1 MSSILLSSDF
11 IEKHESPCS
20 CDIQTQYIAHLYSK
34 RFAPQ
39 LVAEG
44 RLASTL
50 FLSLCGRLIYCNSS
64 HFEPSGGER
73 FCAPSVELSA
83 GKKNNPAAGMRTDSM
98 SRNVSEYIWH
108 RLSEWGLK
116 RVYGYPGDGVGG
128 LDVALEKAKDFMEYV
143 QVRHEEM
150 AAFMASAHAKFTG
163 QVGLCYATSG
173 PGAIHLLNGLYDAK
187 LDHVPVVALL
197 GQQARTALGASYQQE
212 VDLQNLFSDVAEFV
226 GLASLPEQVRHLID
240 RAVRIAHTKRA
251 VTCVILP
258 NDLQI
263 LNYEDPPLA
272 HGATHTGVGY
282 AYVSKL
288 PDELALRA
296 AAEVLN
302 SGKKVAMLVGAGALD
317 ATDEVIAVAER
328 SRAGVAKALLGK
340 AAVPDDLPFV
350 TGSIGLLGTK
360 PSWDLMKECDTF
372 LMVGSA
378 FPYSEFLPEPG
389 KARGVQIDIDGT
401 RLSLRYP
408 MEVNII
414 GDSATT
420 LRALLP
426 MLTQKDES
434 SWSRQIEKGLKSW
447 WRTLEERAMDSAEPL
462 NPQRVF
468 WELSPRLPDN
478 AIITAD
484 SGSVANW
491 YARDLKMRRGMKAS
505 LSGGL
510 ASLGAGTPYAVAGKM
525 AFPDRTVIA
534 CMGDGAMQMNGLN
547 VMITI
552 AKYWKQWSNP
562 RLIVLVLNNRDLN
575 QVTWEERIQLG
586 AGKTEST
593 QSIPDFPYHKYAELI
608 GLKGIFVDDPD
619 KVGAAWDEALSS
631 DRPVILEAYTDPNVP
646 PLPPH
651 ITLKDAKNFLAMMP
665 TEPELGSVLKNS
677 AKELLTGILPGK
689 E

>member
-1 MSSILLSSDF
+1 M
-11 IEKHESPCS
+11 
-20 CDIQTQYIAHLYSK
+20 
-34 RFAPQ
+34 
-39 LVAEG
+39 
-44 RLASTL
+44 
-50 FLSLCGRLIYCNSS
+50 
-64 HFEPSGGER
+64 
-73 FCAPSVELSA
+73 
-83 GKKNNPAAGMRTDSM
+83 GM
-98 SRNVSEYIWH
+98 NISEFVWH

-128 LDVALEKAKDFMEYV
+128 LDVALEKAKGFMEYV

-163 QVGLCYATSG
+163 QAGLCYATSG

-187 LDHVPVVALL
+187 LDHVPVVALV

-212 VDLQNLFSDVAEFV
+212 VDLQNLFKDVASEFV
-226 GLASLPEQVRHLID
+226 ALASVPEQVRHLID
-240 RAVRIAHTKRA
+240 RAVRIAHTKRT
-251 VTCVILP
+251 VTCVVLP
-258 NDLQI
+258 NDLQ
-263 LNYEDPPLA
+263 LLPYEDPPLA

-282 AYVSKL
+282 AGPAKL
-288 PDELALRA
+288 PDQALLGA
-296 AAEVLN
+296 AADVLN
-302 SGKKVAMLVGAGALD
+302 SGKKVAMLVGAGALE

-328 SRAGVAKALLGK
+328 LHAGVAKALLGK
-340 AAVPDDLPFV
+340 AVVPDDLPFV

-360 PSWDLMKECDTF
+360 PSWDLMKGCDTL
-372 LMVGSA
+372 LMVGSS
-378 FPYSEFLPEPG
+378 FPYSEFLPKPG
-389 KARGVQIDIDGT
+389 AARGVQIDLDGS

-408 MEVNII
+408 MEINMV

-426 MLTQKDES
+426 MLQQKTDTA
-434 SWSRQIEKGLKSW
+434 WTDGIERGLKDW
-447 WRTLEERAMDSAEPL
+447 WNTLRNRAMDSADPL

-468 WELSPRLPDN
+468 FELSPRLPDN

-552 AKYWKQWSNP
+552 SKYWKQWSNP

-575 QVTWEERIQLG
+575 QVTWEERVQLG
-586 AGKTEST
+586 AGKTELT
-593 QSIPDFPYHKYAELI
+593 QAIPDFPYHKYAELI
-608 GLKGIFVDDPD
+608 GLKGLFVDHPD
-619 KVGAAWDEALSS
+619 KVGAAWEEALSA

-651 ITLKDAKNFLAMMP
+651 ITLKDAKNFMLMMRD
-665 TEPELGSVLKNS
+665 EPELANVLKNS
-677 AKELLTGILPGK
+677 AKELLTNILPGK
-689 E
+689 DQP

>member
-1 MSSILLSSDF
+1 MALSDE
-11 IEKHESPCS
+11 ITPMN
-20 CDIQTQYIAHLYSK
+20 I
-34 RFAPQ
+34 
-39 LVAEG
+39 
-44 RLASTL
+44 
-50 FLSLCGRLIYCNSS
+50 
-64 HFEPSGGER
+64 
-73 FCAPSVELSA
+73 
-83 GKKNNPAAGMRTDSM
+83 
-98 SRNVSEYIWH
+98 SEFVWH
-108 RLSEWGLK
+108 RLSEWGLT

-128 LDVALEKAKDFMEYV
+128 LDVALESAKDKMEYV

-187 LDHVPVVALL
+187 MDHVPVVALV
-197 GQQARTALGASYQQE
+197 GQQARSAIGASYQQE
-212 VDLQNLFSDVAEFV
+212 VDLQTLFQDVAEYV
-226 GLASLPEQVRHLID
+226 AQASVPEQVRHLVD
-240 RAVRIAHTKRA
+240 RAVRIAHCKRA

-258 NDLQI
+258 KDVQELE
-263 LNYEDPPLA
+263 YKDPPIG

-282 AYVSKL
+282 AGPARL
-288 PDELALRA
+288 PDEALLRGA
-296 AAEVLN
+296 ADVLN
-302 SGKKVAMLVGAGALD
+302 SGNKVAILVGAGALE

-328 SRAGVAKALLGK
+328 LQAGVAKALLGK
-340 AAVPDDLPFV
+340 AALADDLPFV

-360 PSWDLMKECDTF
+360 PSWDLMKNCDTF

-378 FPYSEFLPEPG
+378 FPYSEFLPDPG
-389 KARGVQIDIDGT
+389 AARGVQIDIDGS

-408 MEVNII
+408 MEVNIV
-414 GDSATT
+414 GDSAVT
-420 LRALLP
+420 LAALLP
-426 MLTQKDES
+426 MLQQKQETRWRREIES
-434 SWSRQIEKGLKSW
+434 GVREW
-447 WRTLEERAMDSAEPL
+447 WGTLERRAMDTAEPL

-478 AIITAD
+478 AIVTAD

-510 ASLGAGTPYAVAGKM
+510 ASLGAGTPYALAGKM
-525 AFPDRTVIA
+525 AYPDRTVIA

-552 AKYWKQWSNP
+552 SKYWKKWSNP

-586 AGKTEST
+586 KGKTLST
-593 QSIPDFPYHKYAELI
+593 QSIPDFSYHRYAELLE
-608 GLKGIFVDDPD
+608 LKGIFVDNPD
-619 KVGAAWDEALSS
+619 RVGAAWDEALSA

-651 ITLKDAKNFLAMMP
+651 ITLKEAKNFVSMIP
-665 TEPELGSVLKNS
+665 SEPELGSVLKNS
-677 AKELLTGILPGK
+677 AKELLTTVLPGK
-689 E
+689 D